1 MSHGSL
7 PIPGANAAAGAAP
20 VPRASTLALGS
31 WTLYEWAA
39 QPFYTL
45 ITTFLFS
52 AYFVSGYIGDP
63 TRGQALWGYLVAAA
77 GICVALV
84 SPVLGAIADAS
95 GRKKPWITVSSL
107 FFLAGMAALWF
118 ALPGRLDLLW
128 IVALGYIVATVAA
141 ELNAVFVNA
150 LMPRL
155 VPPSQYGRLSGISS
169 AVGYTGGLLSLI
181 VVAGLLT
188 ANPATGKTLL
198 GFEPLLRLDAA
209 TRQGDRMVGL
219 FAAAWFL
226 VFIVPFFLF
235 VPDPPAARK
244 SAAPVR
250 EGLSAFKQSL
260 VDIRAHGNIVRFL
273 VARMFY
279 QDGLLGIYAFA
290 TVYATSLFSWQL
302 LDQGV
307 FGIVL
312 SAAAIVGAL
321 IGGFIDDRIGPKAV
335 IIGSILLALA
345 ATIGV
350 LSIGRAHVLF
360 LVPVTAKAAGSGLFG
375 SASEQAF
382 LAFSIVVGLV
392 AGPLFASSRSFM
404 AAVSPPDKLAQFFG
418 LFALSGKAT
427 SFMAPLLIGLMT
439 QLSGDQRIGV
449 AVVVAFLVVGLF
461 LMSSVQRAQPA

>member
-1 MSHGSL
+1 MAHGNL
-7 PIPGANAAAGAAP
+7 PVSAAHEAP
-20 VPRASTLALGS
+20 VKRASPLALGS
-31 WTLYEWAA
+31 WTLYEWAS

-95 GRKKPWITVSSL
+95 GRKKPWVAIASI
-107 FFLAGMAALWF
+107 FFIAGMASLWF

-128 IVALGYIVATVAA
+128 IVATGYIVATVAV

-150 LMPRL
+150 LMPKL
-155 VPPSQYGRLSGISS
+155 VPPSEYGRLSGISS
-169 AVGYTGGLLSLI
+169 AVGYTGGLISLI
-181 VVAGLLT
+181 VMAGLLA
-188 ANPATGKTLL
+188 ANSDTGKTLL
-198 GFEPLLRLDAA
+198 GLQPLLPLDAA
-209 TRQGDRMVGL
+209 SRQGDRMVGL
-219 FAAAWFL
+219 FAAAWFI
-226 VFIVPFFLF
+226 VFVIPFFLF
-235 VPDPPAARK
+235 VPDPAAIRR
-244 SAAPVR
+244 STSPVR
-250 EGLSAFKQSL
+250 EGIAAFKQSL

-290 TVYATSLFSWQL
+290 TVYATSLFNWQQI
-302 LDQGV
+302 DQGV

-312 SAAAIVGAL
+312 SAAAILGAL
-321 IGGFIDDRIGPKAV
+321 VGGFIDDRVGPKVV
-335 IIGSILLALA
+335 IVASILLALA
-345 ATIGV
+345 GTLGV
-350 LSIGRAHVLF
+350 LSIGREYVLF
-360 LVPVTAKAAGSGLFG
+360 AVPVAGKAAGSGLFG
-375 SASEQAF
+375 SASEKVF
-382 LAFSIVVGLV
+382 LGFAVIVGLV
-392 AGPLFASSRSFM
+392 AGPLFASSRSLM

-439 QLSGDQRIGV
+439 QISGDQRLGLMLVMGV
-449 AVVVAFLVVGLF
+449 ERTR
-461 LMSSVQRAQPA
+461 SR

>member
-7 PIPGANAAAGAAP
+7 TVSGTHEAP
-20 VPRASTLALGS
+20 PQRASTLALGS
-31 WTLYEWAA
+31 WTLYEWAS

-52 AYFVSGYIGDP
+52 AYFVSGYVGDP

-95 GRKKPWITVSSL
+95 GRKKPWVVVSSL
-107 FFLAGMAALWF
+107 FFISGMAALWF
-118 ALPGRLDLLW
+118 AYPGRLDLLW

-150 LMPRL
+150 LMPKL
-155 VPPSQYGRLSGISS
+155 VPPSEYGRLSGISS
-169 AVGYTGGLLSLI
+169 AVGYTGGLLSL
-181 VVAGLLT
+181 VVMAGLI
-188 ANPATGKTLL
+188 APNPVTGKTLL
-198 GFEPLLRLDAA
+198 GLTPLLPLDAA
-209 TRQGDRMVGL
+209 SRQGDRMVGL
-219 FAAAWFL
+219 FAALWFL
-226 VFIVPFFLF
+226 VFVIPFFLF
-235 VPDPPAARK
+235 TPDPPNARK

-250 EGLSAFKQSL
+250 EGMATFKQSL
-260 VDIRAHGNIVRFL
+260 VDIRGYGNIVRFL
-273 VARMFY
+273 VSRMLY

-290 TVYATSLFSWQL
+290 TVYATSLFGWQL

-335 IIGSILLALA
+335 IIGAILLALF
-345 ATIGV
+345 ATLGV
-350 LSIGRAHVLF
+350 LSIGREHVLF
-360 LVPVTAKAAGSGLFG
+360 VVPVAAKAPGAGLFA
-375 SASEQAF
+375 SASEQVF
-382 LAFSIVVGLV
+382 LGFSVIVGLV
-392 AGPLFASSRSFM
+392 AGPLFASSRSLM
-404 AAVSPPDKLAQFFG
+404 AAVSPPDKLGQFFG

-427 SFMAPLLIGLMT
+427 SFIAPLLIGLMT
-439 QLSGDQRIGV
+439 QITGDQRLGV
-449 AVVVAFLVVGLF
+449 AVVIGFLILGLI
-461 LMSSVQRAQPA
+461 LMSGVQRTRSA

>member
-7 PIPGANAAAGAAP
+7 PVSGQHEAP
-20 VPRASTLALGS
+20 AKRASTLALGS
-31 WTLYEWAA
+31 WTLYEWAS

-52 AYFVSGYIGDP
+52 AYFVSGFVGDP

-95 GRKKPWITVSSL
+95 GRKKPWVAFASM
-107 FFLAGMAALWF
+107 FFVAGMAVLWF

-128 IVALGYIVATVAA
+128 IIALGYIVATVAV

-150 LMPRL
+150 LMPKL

-169 AVGYTGGLLSLI
+169 AVGYAGGLLSLI
-181 VVAGLLT
+181 VLAGLLV
-188 ANPATGKTLL
+188 ANPVTGKTLL
-198 GFEPLLRLDAA
+198 GLEPLLPLDAA
-209 TRQGDRMVGL
+209 SRQGDRMVGL

-226 VFIVPFFLF
+226 VFVIPFFLF
-235 VPDPPAARK
+235 VPDPPSARR

-250 EGLSAFKQSL
+250 EGIAAFKQSL
-260 VDIRAHGNIVRFL
+260 VDIKEHGNIVRFL
-273 VARMFY
+273 VSRMLY

-290 TVYATSLFSWQL
+290 TVYATSLFGWQQ

-312 SAAAIVGAL
+312 SAAAILGAL
-321 IGGFIDDRIGPKAV
+321 VGGFIDDRIGPKAV
-335 IIGSILLALA
+335 IIGSILLALV
-345 ATIGV
+345 ATLGV
-350 LSIGRAHVLF
+350 LSIGREHVLF
-360 LVPVTAKAAGSGLFG
+360 TMPVAAKVAGSGLFG
-375 SASEQAF
+375 SVSEQVF
-382 LAFSIVVGLV
+382 LAFSVVMGLV
-392 AGPLFASSRSFM
+392 AGPLFASSRSLM

-427 SFMAPLLIGLMT
+427 SFMAPLLIGLVT
-439 QLSGDQRIGV
+439 QVTSDQRLGV
-449 AVVVAFLVVGLF
+449 GVVVAFLVLGLV
-461 LMSSVQRAQPA
+461 LMLRVQRTRAG

>member
-7 PIPGANAAAGAAP
+7 TVSGTHEAP
-20 VPRASTLALGS
+20 AQRASTLALGS
-31 WTLYEWAA
+31 WTLYEWAS

-52 AYFVSGYIGDP
+52 AYFVSGYVGDP

-95 GRKKPWITVSSL
+95 GRKKPWVVVSSL
-107 FFLAGMAALWF
+107 FFISGMAALWF
-118 ALPGRLDLLW
+118 AYPGRLDLLW

-150 LMPRL
+150 LMPKL
-155 VPPSQYGRLSGISS
+155 VPPSEYGRLSGISS
-169 AVGYTGGLLSLI
+169 AVGYTGGLLSL
-181 VVAGLLT
+181 VVMAGLI
-188 ANPATGKTLL
+188 APNPVTGKTLL
-198 GFEPLLRLDAA
+198 GLTPLLPLDAA
-209 TRQGDRMVGL
+209 SRQGDRMVGL
-219 FAAAWFL
+219 FAALWFL
-226 VFIVPFFLF
+226 VFVIPFFLF
-235 VPDPPAARK
+235 TPDPPNARK

-250 EGLSAFKQSL
+250 EGMATFKQSL
-260 VDIRAHGNIVRFL
+260 VDIRGYGNIVRFL
-273 VARMFY
+273 VSRMLY

-290 TVYATSLFSWQL
+290 TVYATSLFGWQL

-335 IIGSILLALA
+335 IIGAILLALF
-345 ATIGV
+345 ATLGV
-350 LSIGRAHVLF
+350 LSIGREHVLF
-360 LVPVTAKAAGSGLFG
+360 VVPVAAKAPGAGLFA
-375 SASEQAF
+375 SASEQVF
-382 LAFSIVVGLV
+382 LGFSVIVGLV
-392 AGPLFASSRSFM
+392 AGPLFASSRSLM
-404 AAVSPPDKLAQFFG
+404 AAVSPPDKLGQFFG

-427 SFMAPLLIGLMT
+427 SFIAPLLIGLMT
-439 QLSGDQRIGV
+439 QITGDQRLGV
-449 AVVVAFLVVGLF
+449 AVVIGFLILGLI
-461 LMSSVQRAQPA
+461 LMSGVQRTRSA